1 MEDTKLITKEALQA
15 QKVAKQN
22 GTQAKVPVLTY
33 LIENLLLFEFQGT
46 PLLLIAFENHSV
58 KMFEADTG
66 HFDHEFKFHDNSLDN
81 SATSEEEI
89 RIKEQNLQK

>member
-1 MEDTKLITKEALQA
+1 MRYREDTKLITKEALQA

-66 HFDHEFKFHDNSLDN
+66 HFDHEF
-81 SATSEEEI
+81 
-89 RIKEQNLQK
+89 